1 MDSSLAEQQRILSSD
16 WGGGKSPFGTSW
28 SKFMMWIFIIS
39 DALTFAGFLIAYGF
53 MRMTAPVWPKQT
65 EVFNM
70 VLITFMT
77 FALISSSAVMAMAV
91 GEARAGNPKKAVR
104 YLFMTIIG
112 GTIFMGCQA
121 YEWYHFIGEGA
132 SLTSNPH
139 TITGPAAAVTQFAAG
154 FFVITGFHGFHVFSG
169 LTILAIVAIRA
180 AMGKY
185 SADGVENAGLYW
197 HFVDVVWV
205 FVFAFFYLL

>member
-1 MDSSLAEQQRILSSD
+1 MSASIAEQQRILASD
-16 WGGGKSPFGTSW
+16 WGGGRSPFGTTW
-28 SKFMMWIFIIS
+28 SKFMMWIFIVS

-53 MRMTAPVWPKQT
+53 MRSLSPVWPEQT

-91 GEARAGNPKKAVR
+91 GAARAGDPKLAVR
-104 YLFMTIIG
+104 FLAMTIVG
-112 GTIFMGCQA
+112 GIIFLGCQA
-121 YEWYHFIGEGA
+121 YEWTHFIGEGA
-132 SLTSNPH
+132 RLTTNPW
-139 TITGPAAAVTQFAAG
+139 GVPQFSAS
-154 FFVITGFHGFHVFSG
+154 FFLITGFHGFHVLSG
-169 LTILAIVAIRA
+169 VVILAIVAMRA

-197 HFVDVVWV
+197 HFIDVVWV

>member
-1 MDSSLAEQQRILSSD
+1 MDASIAEQQRILASY
-16 WGGGKSPFGTSW
+16 WGGGQSPFGTTW

-53 MRMTAPVWPKQT
+53 MRMISQKWPVQH
-65 EVFNM
+65 EIFDM
-70 VLITFMT
+70 RLITFMT

-91 GEARAGNPKKAVR
+91 GAARAGDPKAAVR
-104 YLFMTIIG
+104 FLSLTILG
-112 GTIFMGCQA
+112 GLIFLACQA
-121 YEWYHFIGEGA
+121 YEWSHFIREGA
-132 SLTSNPH
+132 RLTHNPW
-139 TITGPAAAVTQFAAG
+139 GVPQFAAS
-154 FFVITGFHGFHVFSG
+154 FFVITGFHGFHVFTG
-169 LTILAIVAIRA
+169 VTILTIVAARA

-185 SADGVENAGLYW
+185 SGDGVENAGLYW

>member
-1 MDSSLAEQQRILSSD
+1 MESTSLAEQQRILASD

-53 MRMTAPVWPKQT
+53 VRRVAVAWPVQMEIFSPL
-65 EVFNM
+65 
-70 VLITFMT
+70 LITFMT
-77 FALISSSAVMAMAV
+77 FILISSSAVMAMAV
-91 GEARAGNPKKAVR
+91 SAARAGDPKSATR
-104 YLFMTIIG
+104 FLGLTILG
-112 GTIFMGCQA
+112 GAIFLGCQA
-121 YEWYHFIGEGA
+121 YEWYHFISEGA
-132 SLTSNPH
+132 TLTHNPW
-139 TITGPAAAVTQFAAG
+139 GVPQFAAS

-169 LTILAIVAIRA
+169 LTILAIVALRA

-185 SADGVENAGLYW
+185 SGEGVENAGLYW

-205 FVFAFFYLL
+205 FVFAFYYLL

>member
-1 MDSSLAEQQRILSSD
+1 MDSTLSEQNRILASD

-39 DALTFAGFLIAYGF
+39 DALTFAAFLIAYGF
-53 MRMTAPVWPKQT
+53 MRNISPEWPKQT

-77 FALISSSAVMAMAV
+77 FVLISSSAVMAMAV
-91 GEARAGNPKKAVR
+91 GAARAAKPKLASTF
-104 YLFMTIIG
+104 LWLTILG
-112 GTIFMGCQA
+112 GVIFLGCQA
-121 YEWYHFIGEGA
+121 FEWSHLIEEGA
-132 SLTSNPH
+132 RLTKNPW
-139 TITGPAAAVTQFAAG
+139 GVPQFSAS
-154 FFVITGFHGFHVFSG
+154 FFVITGFHGFHVLSG
-169 LTILAIVAIRA
+169 VTILAIVAIRA

-185 SADGVENAGLYW
+185 SPDGVENAGLYW

>member
-1 MDSSLAEQQRILSSD
+1 MDSSVAEQQRVLASD
-16 WGGGKSPFGTSW
+16 WGGGKSPFGTTW

-53 MRMTAPVWPKQT
+53 IRQISPSWPVQS
-65 EVFNM
+65 EVFSM

-77 FALISSSAVMAMAV
+77 FVLISSSAVMAMAV
-91 GEARAGNPKKAVR
+91 SAARAGDPKAATKFLA
-104 YLFMTIIG
+104 LTIVG
-112 GTIFMGCQA
+112 GAIFLGCQA
-121 YEWYHFIGEGA
+121 YEWSHFIHEGA
-132 SLTSNPH
+132 TLTQNPW
-139 TITGPAAAVTQFAAG
+139 GVPQFASS
-154 FFVITGFHGFHVFSG
+154 FFVITGFHGFHVLSG
-169 LTILAIVAIRA
+169 VTILAIVAIRA

-205 FVFAFFYLL
+205 FVFAFYYLL

>member
-1 MDSSLAEQQRILSSD
+1 MDSSIAEQQRILASA

-39 DALTFAGFLIAYGF
+39 DALTFAAFLIAYGF
-53 MRMTAPVWPKQT
+53 MRQISPAWPKQT
-65 EVFNM
+65 EIFNM

-77 FALISSSAVMAMAV
+77 FVLISSSAVMAMAV
-91 GEARAGNPKKAVR
+91 AAARAAKPKLAT
-104 YLFMTIIG
+104 LFLALTIVG
-112 GTIFMGCQA
+112 GFIFLGCQA
-121 YEWYHFIGEGA
+121 YEWSHFIGEGA
-132 SLTSNPH
+132 TLTNNPWDK
-139 TITGPAAAVTQFAAG
+139 AVPQFTAS

-169 LTILAIVAIRA
+169 VTILAIVAIRA
-180 AMGKY
+180 ALGKY
-185 SADGVENAGLYW
+185 SADSVENAGLYW

>member
-1 MDSSLAEQQRILSSD
+1 MDSSVAAEQQRILASN

-39 DALTFAGFLIAYGF
+39 DALTFAAFLITYGF
-53 MRMTAPVWPKQT
+53 VRMITRESPKQT
-65 EVFNM
+65 AAFNM

-77 FALISSSAVMAMAV
+77 FVLISSSAVMAMAV
-91 GEARAGNPKKAVR
+91 AAARAANPKLAFRFLV
-104 YLFMTIIG
+104 LTILG
-112 GTIFMGCQA
+112 GLIFLGCQA
-121 YEWYHFIGEGA
+121 YEWRNLIEEGA
-132 SLTSNPH
+132 RLTKNPW
-139 TITGPAAAVTQFAAG
+139 GVPQFSAS
-154 FFVITGFHGFHVFSG
+154 FFVITGFHGFHVFTG
-169 LTILAIVAIRA
+169 VTILAIVAIRA

>member
-1 MDSSLAEQQRILSSD
+1 MDVSIAEQQRILASD
-16 WGGGKSPFGTSW
+16 WGGGRSPFGTTW

-53 MRMTAPVWPKQT
+53 MRRLSPVWPKQT

-77 FALISSSAVMAMAV
+77 FVLISSSAVMAMAV
-91 GEARAGNPKKAVR
+91 AAARANKPKLAVQF
-104 YLFMTIIG
+104 LALTIVG
-112 GTIFMGCQA
+112 GFGFLACQA
-121 YEWYHFIGEGA
+121 FEWSHLIEEGA
-132 SLTSNPH
+132 RLTHNPW
-139 TITGPAAAVTQFAAG
+139 GVPQFSAS

-169 LTILAIVAIRA
+169 VAILTIVAIRA
-180 AMGKY
+180 LMGKY
-185 SADGVENAGLYW
+185 SGDQVENAGLYW

-205 FVFAFFYLL
+205 FVFAFFYIL